1 MERRPGTPSLLRE
14 LNDRAALD
22 LLLPGIA
29 LTRTQI
35 SEQTRVSKVTVAQM
49 LARLE
54 ERGLVTVVGQQEG
67 GRGPNAALYSV
78 VPSSAYAAGLYVE
91 PDSVSAGV
99 ADVTGRVV
107 AEVSVNPNGA
117 ANPVELVRG
126 AVDRACRTAGVEMS
140 GLSALVIGSP
150 GAVGHQT
157 GDASLAI
164 NLPDWHEGVLGSLR
178 GALNRPVIIE
188 NDVNLAAMAE
198 RASGAAQGQDNFVLM
213 WIGVGL
219 GMSAFL
225 GGKVHRGA
233 AGAAGEIGYLPVPGA
248 PLPEDVRHPAHG
260 GLQSLV
266 GASVVRMLAGVFG
279 FAAPTAEQAVRAA
292 VAAAADHQASANGNG
307 SRASGPAARANG
319 NGNGSRASGPAA
331 RANGNGNGN
340 GSRASG
346 PAARANGNG
355 SRASGP
361 AARANGNGNG
371 SRASGPAARAD
382 EFLGELARRVA
393 TGVASVAVVLDP
405 GLVVLGGDVGLAGGA
420 ALAHRVA
427 AEVARICPASPRV
440 VPTAVTGPPVLCGA
454 MLAAVD
460 RARTDLLDSV

>member
-22 LLLPGIA
+22 LLLPGTP

-49 LARLE
+49 LTRLE

-78 VPSSAYAAGLYVE
+78 VPSSAYVAGLYVE
-91 PDSVSAGV
+91 LDGVSAGV

-117 ANPVELVRG
+117 ANPVEQVRG

-140 GLSALVIGSP
+140 RLSAFVIGTP
-150 GAVGHQT
+150 GVLDPRT
-157 GDASLAI
+157 GDPRLAV
-164 NLPDWHEGVLGSLR
+164 NLPDWHEGVLDDLR
-178 GALNRPVIIE
+178 SALRLPVSME
-188 NDVNLAAMAE
+188 NDVNLAALAE
-198 RASGAAQGQDNFVLM
+198 RSVGAARGLEDFVLV
-213 WIGVGL
+213 WLGGGL
-219 GMSAFL
+219 GMATFL
-225 GGKVHRGA
+225 GGKMHRGA

-248 PLPEDVRHPAHG
+248 PLAENAPHPLDG
-260 GLQSLV
+260 GLQSLA
-266 GASVVRMLAGVFG
+266 GGSVIRMLAGVFG
-279 FAAPTAEQAVRAA
+279 FGAATAGEAVRAA
-292 VAAAADHQASANGNG
+292 VRAAGEPRPAGSPRAGGHRAAANGRASQNG
-307 SRASGPAARANG
+307 SSASGPAARAH
-319 NGNGSRASGPAA
+319 
-331 RANGNGNGN
+331 
-340 GSRASG
+340 
-346 PAARANGNG
+346 
-355 SRASGP
+355 
-361 AARANGNGNG
+361 
-371 SRASGPAARAD
+371 

-393 TGVASVAVVLDP
+393 IGVASVSVVLDP

-420 ALAHRVA
+420 ALADRVA

-440 VPTAVTGPPVLCGA
+440 VPTAVTGAPVLRGA

-460 RARTDLLDSV
+460 QARTDLLDSV

>member
-22 LLLPGIA
+22 LLLPGTP

-78 VPSSAYAAGLYVE
+78 VPSSAYVAGLYVE
-91 PDSVSAGV
+91 LDGVSAGV

-107 AEVSVNPNGA
+107 AEVSVNPNGS
-117 ANPVELVRG
+117 ANPVELVCG

-140 GLSALVIGSP
+140 RLNAFVIGSP
-150 GAVGHQT
+150 GVVDPRT
-157 GDASLAI
+157 GDPRLAI
-164 NLPDWHEGVLGSLR
+164 NLPDWHEGVLGALR

-188 NDVNLAAMAE
+188 NDVNLAALAE
-198 RASGAAQGQDNFVLM
+198 RSVGAAQGLEEFVLV
-213 WIGVGL
+213 WIGRGL
-219 GMSAFL
+219 GMAAFL

-248 PLPEDVRHPAHG
+248 PLQEDVRHPANG

-279 FAAPTAEQAVRAA
+279 FAAPTAEEAVRAA
-292 VAAAADHQASANGNG
+292 VRAVGDHGTAVVGNGTAASVDGTAASVDGTAASVDGTAASGNGTAASVDGTAASGNGTAASVDGAAAAGT
-307 SRASGPAARANG
+307 AARAQ
-319 NGNGSRASGPAA
+319 
-331 RANGNGNGN
+331 
-340 GSRASG
+340 
-346 PAARANGNG
+346 
-355 SRASGP
+355 
-361 AARANGNGNG
+361 
-371 SRASGPAARAD
+371 
-382 EFLGELARRVA
+382 EFLSELARRLA
-393 TGVASVAVVLDP
+393 IGVASVSVVLDP
-405 GLVVLGGDVGLAGGA
+405 GLVVLGGDVGLAGGP
-420 ALAHRVA
+420 ALAGRVA

-440 VPTAVTGPPVLCGA
+440 VPTGVTGAPVLRGA
-454 MLAAVD
+454 LLAAVD
-460 RARTDLLDSV
+460 QARTDLLDSV